1 MKYYIASD
9 EKNIKQ
15 VKSLIKKLTAKGFT
29 CVNDWNLIEKEGK
42 KEAANNIGDYEKEG
56 LEEADFM
63 LIFLTAGKGNLY
75 ELGHALSLNKKI
87 VVYSPEKEN
96 YHINKKSIFHNLPD
110 VIICSGTL
118 YKLVKLMKSLSPA
131 EQSDPSPIKLN

>member
-56 LEEADFM
+56 IE
-63 LIFLTAGKGNLY
+63 
-75 ELGHALSLNKKI
+75 
-87 VVYSPEKEN
+87 
-96 YHINKKSIFHNLPD
+96 
-110 VIICSGTL
+110 
-118 YKLVKLMKSLSPA
+118 
-131 EQSDPSPIKLN
+131 